1 MNSPVS
7 AGIANALFTA
17 PSAGVTAG
25 GSPQCFAENVEGI
38 DFSQLLS
45 SEKLM
50 PELMELLKSRIPPE
64 DFARLEEMLESGNDL
79 PLPAILG
86 LFQEVLANNPAPTG
100 TPVEEVLSNPLPD
113 ETAGGI
119 PPGGRPTATAEEA
132 LSRLLQMSKH
142 SSARENPSLSG
153 QTDVTGAAKGLSP
166 EDQEALKDILRQVS
180 AMRPAVSGEAVST
193 TLKPAGVGSET
204 LLTAAANLEAG
215 VSGGLQSPAVAGV
228 VSNLS
233 STPTSGAH
241 QTPPAIT
248 IPPGDKGWDQAMG
261 ERILWMVGRDLQAA
275 SVNIKPPHLGP
286 LNIQISIQNDQA
298 SVNFTAQ
305 HGVVKDALEAAI
317 PRLREMLAENNIQLV
332 NVDVSHRDPGGR
344 GETADLYQ
352 GRRDGNPDQYLFSD
366 DVESEAESTLV
377 HYYRSDGLLDDYA

>member
-7 AGIANALFTA
+7 AGIVNTLFTA
-17 PSAGVTAG
+17 PSAGQAG
-25 GSPQCFAENVEGI
+25 GVSSQLFTEGV

-50 PELMELLKSRIPPE
+50 PELMELLKSRMPAE
-64 DFARLEEMLESGNDL
+64 EFARLEEMLESGNGL

-86 LFQEVLANNPAPTG
+86 LFQEVLESNPAPSGGPTD
-100 TPVEEVLSNPLPD
+100 EVLTNLQPG
-113 ETAGGI
+113 ETTAVV
-119 PPGGRPTATAEEA
+119 PPGTRPTAEEA
-132 LSRLLQMSKH
+132 LARLLQMSKQ
-142 SSARENPSLSG
+142 SARGNAPLSG
-153 QTDVTGAAKGLSP
+153 QTGVKGASDGSP
-166 EDQEALKDILRQVS
+166 QDDQDALREILRQVS
-180 AMRPAVSGEAVST
+180 AVRPTVSGETVSAT
-193 TLKPAGVGSET
+193 MKPAVTPTET
-204 LLTAAANLEAG
+204 LVTAAANLEAG
-215 VSGGLQSPAVAGV
+215 ISGGLQSPAVGGV
-228 VSNLS
+228 SS
-233 STPTSGAH
+233 TASTPTPGAQ
-241 QTPPAIT
+241 QTLPTIT

-261 ERILWMVGRDLQAA
+261 ERILWMVGKDLQAA

-352 GRRDGNPDQYLFSD
+352 GRRDRGPDQYLFGD
-366 DVESEAESTLV
+366 DAESETESTLFR
-377 HYYRSDGLLDDYA
+377 YYRSDGLLDDYA